1 MISIGSMMSLND
13 NYSLDDNDDDMEVTP
28 SPRMRHNRKLS
39 SGNIKASPGKST
51 SLIFLLYVQM
61 YVVTWNLVLW
71 FSGPTLNYFRP
82 V

>member
-51 SLIFLLYVQM
+51 SL
-61 YVVTWNLVLW
+61 VLIICANVCCDLKLD
-71 FSGPTLNYFRP
+71 TLIQWAYS
-82 V
+82 